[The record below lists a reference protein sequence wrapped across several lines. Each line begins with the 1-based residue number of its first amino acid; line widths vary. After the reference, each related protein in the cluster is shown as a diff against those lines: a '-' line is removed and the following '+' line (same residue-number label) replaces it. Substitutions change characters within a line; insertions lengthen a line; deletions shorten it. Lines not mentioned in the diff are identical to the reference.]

1 MKSNLQRI
9 QFFVWG
15 FLFLVIFG
23 IVGAFVW
30 SKVAKPFPPPL
41 VYNDAGH
48 FSLTNQLGQGVSEKS
63 LAGQIWI
70 ADVIFTRC
78 PLQCIRMTKRMRELQ
93 EGLIAEKSVRFL
105 SLTTDP
111 KFDSPEVLK
120 AYAEKFA
127 ADQGSWW
134 FLTGSGTEINRLA
147 VTGLKLAVYEKK
159 PEEREVPA
167 DLFLHSTR
175 FVLVDGLGR
184 TRGWFDGEKPEA
196 KAEIIRAVQAVLKE
210 RN

>member
-15 FLFLVIFG
+15 FLFLVILA
-23 IVGAFVW
+23 IVAAFIW
-30 SKVAKPFPPPL
+30 SKFAAPGKPLL
-41 VYNDAGH
+41 VHNGVVP
-48 FSLTNQLGQGVSEKS
+48 FSLTNQHNEVISEKS

-93 EGLIAEKSVRFL
+93 QSLSGEKSVKL
-105 SLTTDP
+105 ISLTADP
-111 KFDSPEVLK
+111 KFDSPEVLGN
-120 AYAEKFA
+120 YARQYS
-127 ADQGSWW
+127 ADQNRWW
-134 FLTGSGTEINRLA
+134 FLTGPGSEINRLA

-167 DLFLHSTR
+167 DLFVHSTK
-175 FVLVDGLGR
+175 FVLVDGQGR
-184 TRGWFDGEKPEA
+184 IRGWFDGERPES
-196 KAEIIRAVQAVLKE
+196 KAEIIQAVKTLLRE
-210 RN
+210 RK